1 MNEQIFVKRSHKDVK
16 TALIVLYVCLLIVGV
31 FGILMNDELI
41 FEIIVF
47 LIVTFILFLS
57 LIKLFNT
64 FGVYV
69 KGQNIIYKTFKRKEI
84 DICTIIG
91 VKIIKA
97 EGQVNLA
104 WSSFDIKD
112 NKGNA
117 LYSMIFLSN
126 FENEMEKYPYGD
138 LEFMRKYKKSIIM
151 HSIYDERL
159 IEFLKEHI
167 STFKIIGPNN

>member
-1 MNEQIFVKRSHKDVK
+1 MNEQIFVKRSHKDTK
-16 TALIVLYVCLLIVGV
+16 TALIVLYACLLIVGV

-41 FEIIVF
+41 FEIIAF
-47 LIVTFILFLS
+47 LIVAFILLLY

-69 KGQNIIYKTFKRKEI
+69 KDKKIIYKTFKRKKI
-84 DICTIIG
+84 DICKIIG

-104 WSSFDIKD
+104 WSSFDLKD

-126 FENEMEKYPYGD
+126 FENEMENYPYGD
-138 LEFMRKYKKSIIM
+138 LKFIRKYKKSVIM
-151 HSIYDERL
+151 YSIYDERL